1 MPRSRRRFLVGLAGV
16 GGLGAAGSLLGCRT
30 PTSTCPPSGSE
41 SVESDE
47 PVVEALV
54 VGASVTDPYAKLAGA
69 CEGVPAIVQ
78 AEYEA
83 RIEQVRAR
91 LKGLGLAA
99 VIVEAGTD
107 MVWLGGPRW
116 GRSERALLLVIPV
129 HGEARLIGPAFEA
142 GTLAARA
149 GGLSF
154 PLDTWDE
161 HEDPHALA
169 LAAITAS
176 NESRGSVVV
185 GSDTRSFVVEGLR
198 RVAPKRGWQPSVEVI
213 EPLRRRKSPAE
224 LAILRRANE
233 VTKHAIAAAST
244 RLREGMHEH
253 EFADE
258 VSAALEAAGLIDN
271 WVLPLFGPNAAFPH
285 GTPEGRTLTDGDLVL
300 VDTGG
305 FLHGYASDISRT
317 WAFGDPSAIDD
328 RRRAAWDTVRA
339 AQAAALAK
347 IRPGVRCAEVDAA
360 ARAVV
365 EAAGFDGDYG
375 HFSHRLGH
383 GIGMQVHE
391 PPYLVRDGEHRLE
404 PGNTMSNEPGIY
416 LPGEF
421 GIRLEDIVAVTEDGV
436 EAFGPLSESLDRP
449 FGDSSFG

>member
-1 MPRSRRRFLVGLAGV
+1 MTWAP
-16 GGLGAAGSLLGCRT
+16 GCRT
-30 PTSTCPPSGSE
+30 TERSCPPTDAASGGP
-41 SVESDE
+41 VAALAPA
-47 PVVEALV
+47 PVVA
-54 VGASVTDPYAKLAGA
+54 PYAQLAGA
-69 CEGVPAIVQ
+69 CEGVPGVAQ

-91 LKGLGLAA
+91 LHERRLAA
-99 VIVEAGTD
+99 VIVEAGAD
-107 MVWLGGPRW
+107 MQWLGGPRW
-116 GRSERALLLVIPV
+116 GRSERALLLVVPV
-129 HGEARLIGPAFEA
+129 RGEARLIGPAFEA
-142 GTLAARA
+142 GTLKARTS
-149 GGLSF
+149 GLSL
-154 PLDTWDE
+154 PLDPWDE

-169 LAAITAS
+169 LAAIPGGT
-176 NESRGSVVV
+176 VVV
-185 GSDTRSFVVEGLR
+185 GSDTRGFVIEGLR
-198 RVAPKRGWQPSVEVI
+198 RRAPGRGWRPATEVI

-224 LAILRRANE
+224 LAILRRVNE
-233 VTKHAIAAAST
+233 VTKRAIAAAAA
-244 RLREGMHEH
+244 RLREGMREH

-258 VSAALEAAGLIDN
+258 TGAALQAAGLSDT

-285 GTPEGRTLTDGDLVL
+285 GAPEGRSLTDGDLVL

-305 FLHGYASDISRT
+305 FLHGYASDITRT

-339 AQAAALAK
+339 AQAAALAT

-375 HFSHRLGH
+375 HFTHRLGH

-404 PGNTMSNEPGIY
+404 PGNTMSDEPGLY

-421 GIRLEDIVAVTEDGV
+421 GVRLEDIVAVTEDGAEV
-436 EAFGPLSESLDRP
+436 FGPLAASLERP
-449 FGDSSFG
+449 FG

>member
-1 MPRSRRRFLVGLAGV
+1 MPRSRRRFIVELAQVGAATWLAG
-16 GGLGAAGSLLGCRT
+16 CRAT
-30 PTSTCPPSGSE
+30 ANTCPPASE
-41 SVESDE
+41 ASQ
-47 PVVEALV
+47 PIVEAPAL
-54 VGASVTDPYAKLAGA
+54 DPYAELAGA
-69 CEGVPAIVQ
+69 CEGVPAIAQ

-91 LKGLGLAA
+91 LHELQLSA

-107 MVWLGGPRW
+107 MLWLGGPRW
-116 GRSERALLLVIPV
+116 GRSERALLLVVPV
-129 HGEARLIGPAFEA
+129 RGDPKLIGPAFEA
-142 GTLAARA
+142 GTLAGRV
-149 GGLSF
+149 GGLDF

-169 LAAITAS
+169 LAAITAGAGA
-176 NESRGSVVV
+176 RGAVVV

-198 RVAPKRGWQPSVEVI
+198 RVAPKRGFVPAIEVI

-224 LAILRRANE
+224 LSILRRANE
-233 VTKHAIAAAST
+233 VTKRAIAAAAT

-253 EFADE
+253 EFGDE
-258 VSAALEAAGLIDN
+258 VAAALAAAGLTDN

-285 GTPEGRTLTDGDLVL
+285 GTPEGRSLSEGDLVL

-305 FLHGYASDISRT
+305 FLHGYASDITRT
-317 WAFGDPSAIDD
+317 WAFGDPTTIDD
-328 RRRAAWDTVRA
+328 RRRRAWDVVRA
-339 AQAAALAK
+339 AQAAALAT

-375 HFSHRLGH
+375 HFTHRLGH

-416 LPGEF
+416 RPGEF
-421 GIRLEDIVAVTEDGV
+421 GIRLEDIVAVTEDGA
-436 EAFGPLSESLDRP
+436 ETFGPTCESLDRP
-449 FGDSSFG
+449 FG